1 VRLGKDK
8 ENEGGVGVLQII
20 RKLIAEKNSKDV
32 KQTKIM
38 A

>member
-1 VRLGKDK
+1 MGKDK

-20 RKLIAEKNSKDV
+20 RRHIAEKKISKDV
-32 KQTKIM
+32 KQKIM